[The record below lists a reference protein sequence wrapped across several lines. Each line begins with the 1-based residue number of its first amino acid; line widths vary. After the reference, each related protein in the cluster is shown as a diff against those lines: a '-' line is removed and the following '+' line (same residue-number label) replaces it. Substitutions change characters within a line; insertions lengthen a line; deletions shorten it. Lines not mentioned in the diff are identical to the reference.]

1 MKSIL
6 ATAAFFLCSFNAFA
20 GPEDHISAQ
29 TCYSLKSA
37 PVVAAI
43 PQRVCIE
50 QISINNIDTD
60 EATLT
65 IYSYFNQKYF
75 ENMKLT
81 YLARHNENGFS
92 FKAANVLAES
102 YEFGCG
108 SAEKAT
114 LEIAGRVDNDGLT
127 EPQYLEVSAT
137 YETLADTCHS
147 RPQIQTFEY
156 IKE

>member
-6 ATAAFFLCSFNAFA
+6 ATAALVLCSFNAFA

-37 PVVAAI
+37 PAVAAI
-43 PQRVCIE
+43 PQRVCVE

-60 EATLT
+60 EATLN

-75 ENMKLT
+75 ENMKLS

-92 FKAANVLAES
+92 FKAASVLAES

-114 LEIAGRVDNDGLT
+114 LQIAGRADNDGLADAG
-127 EPQYLEVSAT
+127 YIEVSAK

-147 RPQIQTFEY
+147 RPQVQTFEY